1 MNSYPARNRY
11 NKTQF
16 LNDIN
21 AFTRKIKIQA
31 HFKNTEQN
39 LDDEQFR
46 VSCNK
51 MWTPKDNHHT
61 VETFKQAFQN
71 DLEKEKQ
78 TLKQIPP
85 SSLPKKE
92 KNALKTLRERE
103 DIFITKADKGGAV
116 VIIGADDYIKEAN

>member
-51 MWTPKDNHHT
+51 TWTPKDNHHT
-61 VETFKQAFQN
+61 VETFTQAFQN
-71 DLEKEKQ
+71 DLEKEEQ

-85 SSLPKKE
+85 SSVPKKE

-103 DIFITKADKGGAV
+103 DIFITNADKGGAV